1 MKKLIF
7 SFIITILV
15 IPNIGLATNPPVD
28 ACDDNYPIP
37 TITADINTNNIVL
50 SWDEINH
57 GNLSGYKVVISK
69 NDSTPVYPTNG
80 YLAWITDTSNTS
92 YVVDNSSSYH
102 NGDFDSYLEEGED
115 YYFSVTAVYGCGE
128 KVAGNVLN
136 LIYPG
141 DSVNPISYP
150 LPEITASYDPEEGVF
165 GILLEW
171 EMIDHSQFNGYKIVI
186 SKNDSTPE
194 YPANGYLKYIT
205 DPTTTGYLI
214 NNSRAYHNGDFGSYL
229 EEGEDYY
236 FSVTAL
242 YGSEV
247 KVPGNVLHLTYQKN
261 DTDDDNPD
269 PRPQVDPLIE
279 MRNNAER
286 LLNSELGDI
295 LAELQELRDKVREQA
310 NEIKYLRS
318 LVTDINSVAQSVRD
332 TLNQFIT
339 YGVDQNT
346 EKMGAGERASVIHS
360 YKAAY
365 GKLPESENEIT
376 DVIKIANGRWPSKI
390 STSSE
395 NKAKLAFKKIYLRD
409 SNMSDSND
417 NAAITLMA
425 YGLKQKAENR
435 NLDSER
441 EGIKTFKYIYGY
453 LPNTT
458 EEWNV
463 MQAITYSGA
472 TR

>member
-102 NGDFDSYLEEGED
+102 NGDFDSYLEEGE
-115 YYFSVTAVYGCGE
+115 G
-128 KVAGNVLN
+128 
-136 LIYPG
+136 
-141 DSVNPISYP
+141 
-150 LPEITASYDPEEGVF
+150 
-165 GILLEW
+165 
-171 EMIDHSQFNGYKIVI
+171 
-186 SKNDSTPE
+186 
-194 YPANGYLKYIT
+194 
-205 DPTTTGYLI
+205 
-214 NNSRAYHNGDFGSYL
+214 
-229 EEGEDYY
+229 YY